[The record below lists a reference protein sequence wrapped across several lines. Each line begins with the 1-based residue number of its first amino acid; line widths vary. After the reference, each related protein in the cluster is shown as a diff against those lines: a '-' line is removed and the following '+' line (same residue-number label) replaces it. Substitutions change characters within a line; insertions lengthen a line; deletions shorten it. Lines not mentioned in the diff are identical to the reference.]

1 MSYHGSFCR
10 YGLMQSCWVS
20 RPEDRP
26 EFDDLVSSLEKELA
40 TLADYVD
47 LTMFTDSDNA
57 I

>member
-1 MSYHGSFCR
+1 
-10 YGLMQSCWVS
+10 MQSCWVS

-26 EFDDLVSSLEKELA
+26 EFDDLVSSLEKELT

>member
-1 MSYHGSFCR
+1 
-10 YGLMQSCWVS
+10 MQSCWGS